1 MKIRLFILNLLLI
14 SSLHIQAQQQEVFN
28 EYLQEAKGN
37 ATLFVGQIE
46 DGYSRTAYAN
56 TPYWGESEETYKGEV
71 CFDGKIY
78 PDVEL
83 RYDTYIKQLII
94 INPNN
99 KQAIMPQMHRIS
111 YFTLNDLL
119 FEKIGE
125 DFAAV
130 IYHSPEMKLVKQQY
144 SYPGPV
150 VIRDMISYKEFTH
163 RITYLLVMPDG
174 SINEVKNRKSVISLF
189 PNYKKELKQYAKEN
203 RLDFGNTERQS
214 ALKALIAYANQLINT
229 EKP

>member
-1 MKIRLFILNLLLI
+1 MKIRLFILNLLI
-14 SSLHIQAQQQEVFN
+14 ICSLHIQAQQQVFN

-56 TPYWGESEETYKGEV
+56 TPYWGESEETYIGEV

-78 PDVEL
+78 PEVEL
-83 RYDTYIKQLII
+83 RYDTFTGQLII

-111 YFTLNDLL
+111 HFILNDLR
-119 FEKIGE
+119 FERINGI
-125 DFAAV
+125 FV
-130 IYHSPEMKLVKQQY
+130 GIIYHSPQMKLLKHQE

-150 VIRDMISYKEFTH
+150 VIRDMVSYKEFSH
-163 RITYLLVMPDG
+163 RISYLLVMPDG
-174 SINEVKNRKSVISLF
+174 SMHEVRNRKTISRLF
-189 PNYKKELKQYAKEN
+189 PNYKKELKRYSKEN
-203 RLDFGNTERQS
+203 ELDFSNAQRQQS
-214 ALKALIAYANQLINT
+214 LKSLIAYANQLINT
-229 EKP
+229 EQP